1 MPERR
6 FPPPWSVEATRSLER
21 KSGYNDRETWC
32 ELTEAAMWVFAILI
46 AVATIYFGAHDVA
59 LAQATIPNGAP
70 PPLLGTTQSFIPP
83 LPTVPNTT
91 PPFQGLSTPVT
102 STVTNCMML
111 CNSQL
116 ANCQTACLIPP
127 PPALAGTFA
136 GQQLARSVTL
146 NSTSNTACSIG
157 CTSN

>member
-1 MPERR
+1 
-6 FPPPWSVEATRSLER
+6 
-21 KSGYNDRETWC
+21 
-32 ELTEAAMWVFAILI
+32 
-46 AVATIYFGAHDVA
+46 
-59 LAQATIPNGAP
+59 
-70 PPLLGTTQSFIPP
+70 
-83 LPTVPNTT
+83 
-91 PPFQGLSTPVT
+91 
-102 STVTNCMML
+102 MMS

-157 CTSN
+157 CTSNQLACHTHCSLLSSQIGR